1 MRGLRARMLILA
13 GLGLL
18 ATACAEGPP
27 APSMVGQVTSARASN
42 GDYSLGPGDKLRLI
56 VFGEDNL
63 SGEFSVSASG
73 LLAFPLIGEI
83 PAKGRTVEEV
93 RADVE
98 QKLDVRYVR
107 KPRVSLE
114 IITYRPYYILGEVNK
129 PGEYPFEPDL
139 TVLAAVAS
147 AQGFT
152 YRANVRRVFIKH
164 GGEGGEAV
172 FQLTGDLEVRPGD
185 VIRVSERHF

>member
-1 MRGLRARMLILA
+1 
-13 GLGLL
+13 
-18 ATACAEGPP
+18 
-27 APSMVGQVTSARASN
+27 MVGSVTSARAPN
-42 GDYSLGPGDKLRLI
+42 GGYSLGPGDKLRLI

-172 FQLTGDLEVRPGD
+172 FSLTGDLEVRPGD